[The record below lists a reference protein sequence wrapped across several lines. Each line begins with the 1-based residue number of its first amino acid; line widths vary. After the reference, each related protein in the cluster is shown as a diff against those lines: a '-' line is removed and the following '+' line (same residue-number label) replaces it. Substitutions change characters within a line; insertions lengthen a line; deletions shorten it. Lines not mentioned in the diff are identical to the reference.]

1 MYVGTHARERPDA
14 PAQIMASTGPIDG
27 DVTTYRELDERSNRF
42 AQLMHAQGLRVA
54 DHYAVFLENH
64 PRFLE
69 VCWAGD
75 RSGLYFTTVNS
86 YLTAGEVAHI
96 VNDCGARV
104 VVSSSAAARRRRA
117 AARVVPARRAVPDAR
132 RPRRQCAGRR
142 GRRRLGAL
150 RGRRRGVTPPRRCPA
165 P

>member
-86 YLTAGEVAHI
+86 YLTAGEVAYI
-96 VNDCGARV
+96 VNDCGARRRRV
-104 VVSSSAAARRRRA
+104 VVRAGATSPRSCPRCARASSGS
-117 AARVVPARRAVPDAR
+117 
-132 RPRRQCAGRR
+132 
-142 GRRRLGAL
+142 
-150 RGRRRGVTPPRRCPA
+150 
-165 P
+165 